1 MKHCSGSVLINVTH
15 MPIIPFNQIEPG
27 DLSRVGGKGL
37 NLGLMLRAGLP
48 VPDGFCLTENVPN
61 AGDNERGG
69 ETEALL
75 AAYDRLGAG
84 LVAVRSS
91 AAVEDGAEHSF
102 AGQQETILGVRGNEQ
117 LLDAVERCFQS
128 WHSARSQAY
137 RAHKGLAE
145 DSTAMAVVVQKLVA
159 ADVAGVLFTRDPLDP
174 TGQRMLAEAA
184 WGLGELVVS
193 GRVTPDRFFLN
204 RSTLALERQEISRK
218 PISVT
223 ADGIR
228 DVEPHLQSQPCLDA
242 AQLRELAEFGLRVEQ
257 FYGNPRDI
265 EWAWAEGRIWLLQ
278 SRPVTTAGAL
288 EKEEF
293 RKAEIARLRGLA
305 APTGTAWARY
315 NLAEVLARP
324 TPMTWAIVRR
334 FMSGRGGYGLM
345 FRDLGFDP
353 DPQLDDEGF
362 IDLVC
367 GRPYVNLSRE
377 PKLYFRDFPY
387 GYDFAAL
394 KQRPAA
400 SFYPQPGV
408 NPSLATGRMWLKLP
422 LIIYRIFRAQARMRR
437 QIQTLARELRERVF
451 PEFAKE
457 VATARETD
465 LAGLSSAELHER
477 LQFWTARTLVE
488 FARVALRPSMF
499 AAEAMTTLGTGL
511 KAIVAPERAPVVAR
525 ELLTGVRPDPETD
538 LAAAI
543 RALAE
548 GSLSREEF
556 LSRFGHRGP
565 QEMELSQPRWAEDPH
580 GLPIPELRGPSVE
593 RDAPSTPVPSP
604 TPDENWSR
612 LVAAHPHRRYDI
624 ERLEPVFRTAC
635 EFLRLRESAKHY
647 LLQGYALI
655 REALLEF
662 DRRFHL
668 KGGIFYLTPDEL
680 PPLLTGEPLD
690 SRIAARRKE
699 RQLALAVEA
708 PAVLF
713 SDDLEAIGCSPPL
726 ADGTAWEGTPVSA
739 GTAEGQ
745 ALVLT
750 EPVVA
755 DDQQR
760 GFILVCPSTDPAWVP
775 LFLKCA
781 GVVMETGGILSHG
794 AIVAREFGLPAVV
807 GMPDACRRLQT
818 GQRLRVDGNS
828 GKIHLL
834 EETDR
839 KPQGRE

>member
-1 MKHCSGSVLINVTH
+1 

-48 VPDGFCLTENVPN
+48 VPDGFCLTETESV
-61 AGDNERGG
+61 AGDRERANE
-69 ETEALL
+69 TAALL
-75 AAYDRLGAG
+75 AAYERLGAG

-91 AAVEDGAEHSF
+91 AAAEDGAEHSF
-102 AGQQETILGVRGNEQ
+102 AGQQETILGVQGKDQ
-117 LLDAVERCFQS
+117 LVGAVERCFQS

-137 RAHKGLAE
+137 RAHKGVAA
-145 DSTAMAVVVQKLVA
+145 DGAAMAVVIQKLVA
-159 ADVAGVLFTRDPLDP
+159 ADAAGVLFTRDPLDP
-174 TGQRMLAEAA
+174 EGKRMLAEAA

-193 GRVTPDRFFLN
+193 GRVSPDRFFLD
-204 RSTLALERQEISRK
+204 RTTHALDRQEISRK
-218 PISVT
+218 PISMT
-223 ADGIR
+223 AGGIR
-228 DVEPHLQSQPCLDA
+228 DVDPQLQSQPCLDA
-242 AQLRELAEFGLRVEQ
+242 AQLRELAELGLRVERY
-257 FYGNPRDI
+257 YGSPRDI
-265 EWAWAEGRIWLLQ
+265 EWAWANGRMWLLQ
-278 SRPVTTAGAL
+278 ARPVTTAGAF

-293 RKAEIARLRGLA
+293 RKSEIARLRALA

-324 TPMTWAIVRR
+324 TPMTWAIIRR

-353 DPQLDDEGF
+353 DPQLDEAGI
-362 IDLVC
+362 IDLIC

-408 NPSLATGRMWLKLP
+408 NASLATGRMWLKLP
-422 LIIYRIFRAQARMRR
+422 LIIYRMFRSQSRMRR
-437 QIQTLARELRERVF
+437 QMQTLGGELRASVF
-451 PEFAKE
+451 PKFAKAVTAARQIE
-457 VATARETD
+457 V
-465 LAGLSSAELHER
+465 AGLSANELHGR
-477 LQFWTARTLVE
+477 LQFWTTRTLVE
-488 FARVALRPSMF
+488 FARIGLRPSMF
-499 AAEAMTTLGTGL
+499 AAAALANLENGL
-511 KAIVAPERAPVVAR
+511 QSVVAADEAPAVAR
-525 ELLTGVRPDPETD
+525 ALLTGVHPDPETD

-543 RALAE
+543 RALASGE
-548 GSLSREEF
+548 LSREDF

-565 QEMELSQPRWAEDPH
+565 QEMELSQPRWAEDPA
-580 GLPIPELRGPSVE
+580 GLPDPGGGVTAGQNEGPRSEGRV
-593 RDAPSTPVPSP
+593 DHG
-604 TPDENWSR
+604 TPDDHWKD
-612 LVAAHPHRRYDI
+612 LLATHPDHQSQLA
-624 ERLEPVFRTAC
+624 RLEPEFRTAC
-635 EFLRLRESAKHY
+635 EFMRLRESAKHY

-662 DRRFHL
+662 DRRFKL
-668 KGGIFYLTPDEL
+668 NGGIFYLTPDEL
-680 PPLLTGEPLD
+680 PPLLAGE
-690 SRIAARRKE
+690 SFGAVIAARSKE
-699 RQLALAVEA
+699 RQLALAIEA

-713 SDDLEAIGCSPPL
+713 SDDLEAIGRALPVVN
-726 ADGTAWEGTPVSA
+726 GTAWEGTPVSA
-739 GTAEGQ
+739 GVAEGE

-750 EPVVA
+750 EPVA
-755 DDQQR
+755 SGAQTS

-807 GMPDACRRLQT
+807 GIPDACRRLQT
-818 GQRLRVDGNS
+818 GQRVRVDGNS
-828 GKIHLL
+828 GKIHIL
-834 EETDR
+834 EETDQ
-839 KPQGRE
+839 KPQG